1 MLLGRRPA
9 RKGAPRR
16 SVWWTASDVIVSA
29 CGHAPVEEG
38 MPLEVFYAGPDQP
51 GTVTVV
57 RVSPLQEGTDRPV
70 VEWPVTV
77 QTAPVPTIEPGVPAE
92 AEPDELIRARID
104 AMVHDGLP
112 VGFVN
117 ELAAARYRCPP
128 DGCPQVTPFD
138 LSGLEELEE
147 AEVGCREEI
156 GADASRTL
164 RFELRYSGD
173 RCEFLPLDEG

>member
-1 MLLGRRPA
+1 MLLGLRC

-16 SVWWTASDVIVSA
+16 SVWWTAAAVLVSA
-29 CGHAPVEEG
+29 CGHGPAEAVTL
-38 MPLEVFYAGPDQP
+38 LEVFYAGPDQP

-70 VEWPVTV
+70 VERPLTV

-92 AEPDELIRARID
+92 AEPDEF
-104 AMVHDGLP
+104 HDGLP
-112 VGFVN
+112 VGFDY

-128 DGCPQVTPFD
+128 DGCPPVTPVD
-138 LSGLEELEE
+138 SSALEELGE
-147 AEVGCREEI
+147 AQVGCREELR
-156 GADASRTL
+156 ADDSRRTL